1 MRRVEKPIKCLPVW
15 YPEDGIELLASWPIR
30 MLERLSSTN
39 ERPADGSEI
48 LSWSSKTLTQVI
60 DLISSRG
67 WFLLD
72 VCWVTEFLHA
82 FQSPVTVCRE
92 PLSWPGTVSLPRGAP
107 SCDESSSGT
116 SQNKYLLS
124 PSSWLTG
131 AEDWYT
137 NWDITWS
144 NGGNNDSRVCNWF
157 DKSNC
162 SEHLFICLIWLMIQW
177 VLADMLQFVNVQI
190 VRCEHEELPLGVY

>member
-39 ERPADGSEI
+39 ERPADGSVI

-124 PSSWLTG
+124 PSWHGLRGQRTDTQTGTLPGVMGAIMIAECVTGLTNPI
-131 AEDWYT
+131 AV
-137 NWDITWS
+137 S
-144 NGGNNDSRVCNWF
+144 
-157 DKSNC
+157 
-162 SEHLFICLIWLMIQW
+162 ICLS
-177 VLADMLQFVNVQI
+177 A
-190 VRCEHEELPLGVY
+190 